1 MGNKQNKQK
10 KNSEPSANIVDDAEI
25 GDAAAQLGIPIMETK
40 QNKPSEAS
48 TNIVDGAETG
58 DAAVQLRTPIMGNK
72 QNKPSEAS
80 IANFFNAA
88 KTGDIEVRSVAGN
101 KEHAVYFMILK
112 QLCFSADRTLYYF

>member
-40 QNKPSEAS
+40 QNEPSKGSA
-48 TNIVDGAETG
+48 NIVDGAETG
-58 DAAVQLRTPIMGNK
+58 DAAVQLGTPSMGNT
-72 QNKPSEAS
+72 QNEPIEAS

-88 KTGDIEVRSVAGN
+88 KTGSIEVRSVAGN
-101 KEHAVYFMILK
+101 KGHAVYFVRLK
-112 QLCFSADRTLYYF
+112 Q